1 MIKYLSGL
9 FKFHFRRGSLIFSTL
24 YKSVIRFR
32 FEYAPKAFRFQCFF
46 NERTTLFIDYH
57 LFTSFFFLPSINAY
71 LRARTRVMPSAVT
84 VNTRGTVLLVDNSL
98 GGLEVNIIVNSTHM
112 HRTILRPMI
121 EETERGRG
129 I

>member
-1 MIKYLSGL
+1 MHQRRFDFSASSMREQRCLSII
-9 FKFHFRRGSLIFSTL
+9 IFL
-24 YKSVIRFR
+24 PV
-32 FEYAPKAFRFQCFF
+32 
-46 NERTTLFIDYH
+46 
-57 LFTSFFFLPSINAY
+57 FFFLPSINAY